1 MQFKPRQLQ
10 ELYDL
15 IQQEKAETHQRS
27 RAEQCVLSALVEVDC
42 KLYNKIQ
49 RLGTMHSNKVTVQFT
64 ATQLA
69 AIAWLFEHWHPHLP
83 ASLYSPM
90 QDIHMQLS

>member
-10 ELYDL
+10 DLYDL
-15 IQQEKAETHQRS
+15 IQREKAEPHKRNM
-27 RAEQCVLSALVEVDC
+27 AELCALSALVEVDC

-49 RLGTMHSNKVTVQFT
+49 RLGTMNNKVTVQFT

-69 AIAWLFEHWHPHLP
+69 AIAWLFESWHNDLP

-90 QDIHMQLS
+90 QEVHQMLS